1 MKQSWFAGIVLA
13 GVTVAGLALS
23 GPFVGAASAADIAQE
38 PAPVVASSTNDWRF
52 QATIYGWLTG
62 MNGDVGVRGLGPARV
77 NLTASDVLSDL
88 DGALMASLAAEND
101 QFLFISDFIFARVSD
116 DGTIRN
122 GALGFDYTQNQA
134 IVQGLAGYKLP
145 LGIPNLTLSPTV
157 GFRYM
162 YLDAD
167 LGITPAGSPITL
179 SDGGNKQWIDP
190 TVGLYGHY
198 DITDK
203 WFINAL
209 GDIGGFGVG
218 SDLTWQ
224 AFGAVGYN
232 WTKTLSTSIGYR
244 AIYEDYEDGGFVYN
258 MTQQG
263 VFAGLGIHF

>member
-1 MKQSWFAGIVLA
+1 MKPSWFAGVAWGGIVLA
-13 GVTVAGLALS
+13 ATALAAIV
-23 GPFVGAASAADIAQE
+23 PQTASAADIAQE
-38 PAPVVASSTNDWRF
+38 PAPVVAPSTNDWRF

-62 MNGDVGVRGLGPARV
+62 LNGDVGVRGIGPAHV
-77 NLTASDVLSDL
+77 DLSASDVLSDF
-88 DGALMASLAAEND
+88 DGGLMASLAAEND
-101 QFLFISDFIFARVSD
+101 QLLFISDFIFARVSD
-116 DGTIRN
+116 SGTIRN
-122 GALGFDYTQNQA
+122 GAYGFDFTQNQA

-162 YLDAD
+162 YLDAK
-167 LGITPAGSPITL
+167 LGITPTGVPVTL
-179 SDGGNKQWIDP
+179 SDGGSEQWIDP

-209 GDIGGFGVG
+209 GDVGGFGVG

-232 WTKTLSTSIGYR
+232 WTKTLSTSLGYR
-244 AIYEDYEDGGFVYN
+244 AIYEDYENGGFVYN
-258 MTQQG
+258 VTQQG